1 MSIQKCLDMLQ
12 QDIYATRQTITDLQA
27 HWPSEVALQF
37 GDDPSVY
44 DVFPHLFISAFS
56 ALDPQQLHQLAVAE
70 RLIATA
76 LLTSDTIMDL
86 DCEPTLLTSNV
97 LRVHAMQQEYYTLL
111 HGLFEPTSPFWSHW
125 QRYVTE
131 YMEAC
136 LIERQFI
143 NGDRDWADYTEHMAR
158 HIAIGKAGMARN
170 VINALAELTHDY
182 QPCAQLVESID
193 HYNVARQMFD
203 DLCDWKADL
212 LHRQPSLLLAYALQ
226 DQQINIHDGDVQ
238 EVTTLVG
245 RSMYYHGHAVAI
257 LRLAI
262 AALDQAEGVLRD
274 IPTIPWMALIDDLR
288 RRCQGLLHDVE
299 RIVHA
304 NMQHRQVRPQISISL
319 PVAQSRYQ
327 QLARD
332 ALHFLI
338 RQWHLGFGEARHIAC
353 HLTGEETNSAPEY
366 YYGDVFQRALI
377 ADALC
382 DASHQ
387 FAPQLQTLIKH
398 EVDYLLSCR
407 NTIGVGGWTYF
418 DNAPDIAPDAD
429 DLGQIMQ
436 VFIRT
441 GYSNAVKTYCLPLV
455 DLLLRDGQQPQGG
468 FSTWIIPATGRTT
481 KQELHARLRDENWGR
496 EPNPEVMAN
505 LLYALA
511 LWSCDDY
518 TPALENGLNYLET
531 QQNYDG
537 CWYSKWY
544 YGQYYG
550 TYVCLRL
557 LNVAR
562 PDSVSI
568 AQAQQFLVTNQN
580 KDGGWGLDESSDP
593 LNTALALLGLA
604 SIPPQTDQI
613 FPFDTVRQ
621 GLDYLASCQDQDG
634 SWANVLFICPG
645 AEHDYGS
652 RTITTMFVLKAA
664 LVWSPLLED
673 SPAID
678 IPDEYLVLVNA

>member
-12 QDIYATRQTITDLQA
+12 QDIDATRQTITDLQA

-44 DVFPHLFISAFS
+44 DVFPHLFAPAFS
-56 ALDPQQLHQLAVAE
+56 ALDPQPLHQLAVAE

-86 DCEPTLLTSNV
+86 DCDHALLTSSV
-97 LRVHAMQQEYYTLL
+97 LRVQAMQQEYYTLL
-111 HGLFEPTSPFWSHW
+111 HGLFEPTSPFWTHW
-125 QRYVTE
+125 QRYVKE
-131 YMEAC
+131 YMETC
-136 LIERQFI
+136 LIERHFI
-143 NGDRDWADYTEHMAR
+143 NGDRDWAGYTETVAR
-158 HIAIGKAGMARN
+158 QIAIGKVGMARN
-170 VINALAELTHDY
+170 VVNALAELTNDY
-182 QPCAQLVESID
+182 QPCAQLIESID
-193 HYNVARQMFD
+193 HYNIARQMFD
-203 DLCDWKADL
+203 DLCDWKEDL
-212 LHRQPSLLLAYALQ
+212 LHRQPSLVLVCALQ
-226 DQQINIHDGDVQ
+226 DQQMNIHDSDVRTL
-238 EVTTLVG
+238 TTLVG

-262 AALDQAEGVLRD
+262 ASLDRAEGALWD
-274 IPTIPWMALIDDLR
+274 IPTIPWMSLIDDLR
-288 RRCQGLLHDVE
+288 RRCQGLLNDVE

-304 NMQHRQVRPQISISL
+304 NTQHRQVRPNVAISL
-319 PVAQSRYQ
+319 PIAESRYQ
-327 QLARD
+327 QLARE
-332 ALHFLI
+332 ALQFLI

-353 HLTGEETNSAPEY
+353 HLNGEETNSAPEY

-377 ADALC
+377 ADTLC
-382 DASHQ
+382 DASQQ
-387 FAPQLQTLIKH
+387 FAPQLRMIIEH
-398 EVDYLLSCR
+398 EVDYLLRCR
-407 NTIGVGGWTYF
+407 NTTGVGGWTYF

-441 GYSNAVKTYCLPLV
+441 GYINAVTNYSVPLV
-455 DLLLRDGQQPQGG
+455 DILLKDARQPQGG
-468 FSTWIIPATGRTT
+468 FSTWIIPATEQTA
-481 KQELHARLRDENWGR
+481 KQELHARLRDESWGS

-511 LWSCDDY
+511 LWSDDRY

-562 PDSVSI
+562 PDSISI
-568 AQAQQFLVTNQN
+568 AQARQFLVTTQHE
-580 KDGGWGLDESSDP
+580 DGGWGLDERSDP
-593 LNTALALLGLA
+593 LNTALALLGMA
-604 SIPPQTDQI
+604 SIPPQTDPI
-613 FPFDTVRQ
+613 FPFDTVRK
-621 GLDYLASCQDQDG
+621 GLDYLASCQEQDG
-634 SWANVLFICPG
+634 AWANVLFICPG

-652 RTITTMFVLKAA
+652 RTITTMFVLKAVLA
-664 LVWSPLLED
+664 WSPLLED
-673 SPAID
+673 GPTID
-678 IPDEYLVLVNA
+678 TPDEQLALVNI